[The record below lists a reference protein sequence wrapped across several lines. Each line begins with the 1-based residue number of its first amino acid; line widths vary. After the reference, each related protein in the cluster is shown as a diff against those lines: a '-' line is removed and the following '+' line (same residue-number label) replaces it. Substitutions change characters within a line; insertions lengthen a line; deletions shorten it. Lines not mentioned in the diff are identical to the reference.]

1 VLYAGK
7 SKIDYSFITCL
18 AAMAVPFFMV
28 PDVVVVVVVVV
39 VVKVLF
45 YKNKQEKLLGVDG
58 WATWSKNGILLF

>member
-1 VLYAGK
+1 
-7 SKIDYSFITCL
+7 
-18 AAMAVPFFMV
+18 MAVPFFMV
-28 PDVVVVVVVVV
+28 PDVVVVV

>member
-28 PDVVVVVVVVV
+28 PDVVVVVV
-39 VVKVLF
+39 KVLF

>member
-1 VLYAGK
+1 MLYAGK

-28 PDVVVVVVVVV
+28 PDVVVV